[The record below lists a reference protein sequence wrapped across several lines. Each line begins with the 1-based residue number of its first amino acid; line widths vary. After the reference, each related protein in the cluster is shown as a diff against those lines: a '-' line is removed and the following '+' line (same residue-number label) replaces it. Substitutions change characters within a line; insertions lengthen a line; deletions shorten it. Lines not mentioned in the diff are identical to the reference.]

1 MGDTPCNKGAPLL
14 SGSLKIVTTKIKPGY
29 LQKNGIPYSANATV
43 TEYFDR
49 VDEPGAAYIV
59 ITSTVDD
66 PAYLTEP
73 YMTSTHFK
81 RQADAAGWKP
91 SPCSAR

>member
-1 MGDTPCNKGAPLL
+1 DTIPVGKSGTMPT
-14 SGSLKIVTTKIKPGY
+14 GSLKIITTKLRPGY

-49 VDEPGAAYIV
+49 VDEPGASYIV
-59 ITSTVDD
+59 ITTTVED
-66 PAYLTEP
+66 PAYLTQP
-73 YMTSTHFK
+73 YMTATHFRK
-81 RQADAAGWKP
+81 EADASGWKP